1 LNLLYFEICFQDPHL
16 SRGRNRG
23 GMASQE
29 ERLTRKVILVGNP
42 NVGKSVIFRLL
53 TGSYVMVSNFTC
65 TTVEVS
71 RGRVSVGGNSYE
83 IVDTPGVHSL
93 VPQSEDER
101 VTCEALLE
109 EKPDL
114 VVQVA
119 DAKNL
124 RRTLLIA
131 SQLVEFRIP
140 MVLVLNMMDEAQERG
155 VEIDTPGLSRLLSI
169 PVVET
174 VAIFSQGRRQL
185 MQAMQNASVPVN
197 PLREFHPISHISS
210 VLSGSGNI
218 PGSLATEWLALGD
231 AGFSKRL
238 ESALGAAAV
247 EQLEQARRSYSESAH
262 RSLAKDV
269 AESRQEFLEQVVDVY
284 KKKRQ
289 AQLLARDDSRASR
302 IWLALLIAGL
312 VFFAWN
318 EFGGLAGLGTPY
330 RAATRYLAE
339 RLAPGPGG
347 ASWISTL
354 LFARGASGR
363 GQFGLALEAL
373 HFMFFIAPVVLPFG
387 MLISRSRKFA
397 LEVGI
402 LTRRALTGIPIL
414 ICVLL
419 LLFEFVGY
427 TGAQT
432 MVGFL
437 EEILFGRFVIPLIRG
452 ILPAG
457 IFEEFLTGKFG
468 LISMGVT
475 YAIAIVL
482 PVVTTFFI
490 AFSLLEDSGYLP
502 RLSILSDRVMRLMG
516 LNGKA
521 TLPMV
526 LGLGCCTMATIT
538 TRVLSSRKERLL
550 ATLLLA
556 LGIPCSAQLGVILGI
571 ASGFSPAATMT
582 VIGVVVMQLFL
593 VGFLASKLIRGPR
606 SEFIFEIPPI
616 RVPQIK
622 NIALKTGYRIKWYLK
637 EALPLFLYGTGALFI
652 LDKVHLAGLSMLEWL
667 QRGLAPVMTGLL
679 HLPEQAASVFVL
691 GFLRRDY
698 GAAGLFQMA
707 RAGMLNAQ
715 QVVVS
720 LVVITLFVPCLASF
734 LVIAKEQGMKR
745 AVAITSFI
753 VPFAIA
759 VGTVLSWVLRILNIT
774 YG

>member
-1 LNLLYFEICFQDPHL
+1 
-16 SRGRNRG
+16 
-23 GMASQE
+23 MTME
-29 ERLTRKVILVGNP
+29 ERSPARKVILVGNP

-53 TGSYVMVSNFTC
+53 TGSYVMVSNFPG

-71 RGRVSVGGNSYE
+71 RGRINLGGVAYE

-101 VTCEALLE
+101 VTCEVLLE

-124 RRTLLIA
+124 RRTLLLA
-131 SQLVEFRIP
+131 SQLVEFHIP

-155 VEIDTPGLSRLLSI
+155 IEIDTAGLSKLLSV

-174 VAIFSQGRRQL
+174 VAIYSQGRRQL
-185 MQAMQNASVPVN
+185 MQALQKASLPTD
-197 PLREFHPISHISS
+197 PLRDSRPRQHISS
-210 VLSGSGNI
+210 VLNGSGSI
-218 PGSLATEWLALGD
+218 PGALAAEWLSLGD
-231 AGFSKRL
+231 AGFARRL
-238 ESALGAAAV
+238 ESTLGATAV
-247 EQLEQARRSYSESAH
+247 ERLENARRTYAEACH

-269 AESRQEFLEQVVDVY
+269 AASRNEFLDRTVDIF

-289 AQLLARDDSRASR
+289 TRLLAENDSPTSR
-302 IWLALLIAGL
+302 IWLGLLIAGL

-318 EFGGLAGLGTPY
+318 ELGSLAGLATPY
-330 RAATRYLAE
+330 KWATRYLAAH
-339 RLAPGPGG
+339 LLTDSG
-347 ASWISTL
+347 STSFISTL
-354 LFARGASGR
+354 LFTKASSGR
-363 GQFGLALEAL
+363 GEFGLALEAL
-373 HFMFFIAPVVLPFG
+373 HFMFFIAPVIIPFG
-387 MLISRSRKFA
+387 VLIVRSRRFA
-397 LEVGI
+397 QEIGI
-402 LTRRALTGIPIL
+402 LTRRASTGIPIL

-437 EEILFGRFVIPLIRG
+437 EDIVFGRYLIPLLRG
-452 ILPAG
+452 FMPAG
-457 IFEEFLTGKFG
+457 FLQELIVGKYG
-468 LISMGVT
+468 LVSMGLT

-482 PVVTTFFI
+482 PVVATFFI

-538 TRVLSSRKERLL
+538 TRVLSSRKERLI

-571 ASGFSPAATMT
+571 ASGFSPAATLT
-582 VIGVVVMQLFL
+582 VIGVVVSQLFL
-593 VGFLASKLIRGPR
+593 VGFLSSKLIRGQR

-616 RVPQIK
+616 RVPQIR
-622 NIALKTGYRIKWYLK
+622 NIALKTGYRIHWYLK

-652 LDKVHLAGLSMLEWL
+652 LDKVRVAGLSLLEWL
-667 QRGLAPVMTGLL
+667 QKGLAPVMIGLL

-707 RAGMLNAQ
+707 RTGALSAQ

-745 AVAITSFI
+745 AAAITVFI
-753 VPFAIA
+753 IPFAIG
-759 VGTVLSWVLRILNIT
+759 VGTVLGWVLRTLNIT
-774 YG
+774 FG